1 MKTEQIAVAG
11 PGRMGVGIVTAI
23 LAAGTGRRVLLVD
36 TKKRPRGREKEAL
49 ERARKE
55 IHAHL
60 DQLRELGAL
69 DGSPEE
75 LRKPLKLAAGLG
87 PEIADSQIVFECLP
101 ELPELKQRFLAGL
114 EPLLTD
120 RAIVASAT
128 STINLKVFGKK
139 ALRPERLLTT
149 HWLNPA
155 FIVPLV
161 EVSVGEKT
169 ASWATE
175 RMKAFLTGVGKI
187 PVTLRDSPGFIVPRI
202 QAAAMN
208 EAVSMIEEGVASAE
222 EIDTAIKAGFGFRLA
237 VLGLVEFIDLGGAD
251 ILYHAGQ
258 FLHSALNQP
267 QFKPPRL
274 LVEKMERGEV
284 GPRAGK
290 GFFDYDGVD
299 LERLFKNRYQ
309 GFLELLRCIENSSVL
324 RFEGGMEADR
334 ATDGSGK

>member
-1 MKTEQIAVAG
+1 MKPEQIAVAG
-11 PGRMGVGIVTAI
+11 PGRMGVGIATAI
-23 LAAGTGRRVLLVD
+23 LAAGKGHRVLLVD
-36 TKKRPRGREKEAL
+36 TKQRPPGGEREAL
-49 ERARKE
+49 ERARGE
-55 IHAHL
+55 IHGHL
-60 DQLRELGAL
+60 EQLRGLGAL
-69 DGSPEE
+69 EGSPEE
-75 LRKPLKLAAGLG
+75 LRGPLTLAAGLG
-87 PEIADSQIVFECLP
+87 PEIADSAIVFECLP
-101 ELPELKQRFLAGL
+101 ELPELKQNFLAAL
-114 EPLLTD
+114 EPLLAE

-128 STINLKVFGKK
+128 STINLEVFGKN

-169 ASWATE
+169 APWATE
-175 RMKAFLTGVGKI
+175 RMTAFLTGLGKI

-208 EAVSMIEEGVASAE
+208 EAVTMIEEGVASAE

-251 ILYHAGQ
+251 ILYHAGR
-258 FLHSALNQP
+258 FLHAALDRP
-267 QFKPPRL
+267 QFKPPKL
-274 LVEKMERGEV
+274 LEEKMERGEV

-290 GFFDYDGVD
+290 GFFDYEGVD
-299 LERLFKNRYQ
+299 LERLFNTRYQ

-334 ATDGSGK
+334 AKEPSVK